1 MLVLRKKGFF
11 TLIKSAYFL
20 TFLFI
25 VSCAG
30 NSGKIQATSTA
41 AAVATEIS
49 AAQLTSTSIAEVV
62 GNAVLGT
69 LTAIV
74 PTATNTP
81 EPPTN
86 TPVPTNTSPPT
97 NTPLP
102 TATPRPTFTP
112 TPDPCF
118 ESFSIEEYSEIDV
131 RELQQY
137 PDDHIGQMIKVSGT
151 VKQLTYEGV
160 VSIAMFAPEPDTLLG
175 VVPVILSVLRE
186 CVNPGIYEG
195 TSVTVYG
202 LVTGDLMP
210 VEVETL
216 ILGSHVEMAPVLV
229 GTKVIENN

>member
-1 MLVLRKKGFF
+1 MLALRKKGFSA
-11 TLIKSAYFL
+11 LIKSTHLL
-20 TFLFI
+20 TFLFV
-25 VSCAG
+25 VSCAS

-41 AAVATEIS
+41 AAAATEIR

-62 GNAVLGT
+62 GDAVLGT

-74 PTATNTP
+74 PTATHTP
-81 EPPTN
+81 KPPTN

-118 ESFSIEEYSEIDV
+118 EAFSVEEYSEIDV

-137 PDDHIGQMIKVSGT
+137 PDDHVGERIKVSGT
-151 VKQLTYEGV
+151 VKKLTYEGV
-160 VSIAMFAPEPDTLLG
+160 VSIAMFAYEPDTLVG

-186 CVNPGIYEG
+186 CVNPQIYEG
-195 TSVTVYG
+195 TSITVYG
-202 LVTGDLMP
+202 LVTGELVP
-210 VEVETL
+210 VEVENL

-229 GTKVIENN
+229 GTKVIEND